1 MRVARPLIEAGY
13 RGFAPD
19 AVVLGSVERVAAAF
33 AELAEMGYDEVL
45 VRSLVSD
52 QRKAHASL
60 ERLREVRERLGNP
73 PL

>member
-1 MRVARPLIEAGY
+1 MPVIEAGY

-19 AVVLGSVERVAAAF
+19 AVVFGSVARVAAAF

-52 QRKAHASL
+52 QPKARASI
-60 ERLREVRERLGNP
+60 ERLRGVRERLGAHT
-73 PL
+73 